1 MVIYS
6 EGFPAYLCCEY
17 FGPTQ
22 LGEGTTVGKVL
33 DALSSH
39 YLIWFLQ
46 GIALVPLFSLYGQCL
61 EAGHGDGAVTNTE
74 L

>member
-6 EGFPAYLCCEY
+6 EGFSAYLCCVLD
-17 FGPTQ
+17 PPSWVR
-22 LGEGTTVGKVL
+22 GTTIGKVL
-33 DALSSH
+33 DALSSR

-46 GIALVPLFSLYGQCL
+46 GIALGPLFSLYGQCL
-61 EAGHGDGAVTNTE
+61 EAGPGDRAVTHTE